1 MRSPGIPACGKSA
14 ARMGPPDIRI
24 GEWALM
30 ERAPGSLCLPA
41 TAQRPIRVLV
51 ADDSVVMRNIL
62 RQVLT
67 GPRDA
72 ALLSLPC
79 MEVCGMAADGLQC
92 LDRVRDLAPDLLL
105 LDIEMPRLGG
115 LGVLDELRRTM
126 PGLPV
131 IVCSAMTEPGAA
143 ATLEALAR
151 GAADYVTKPTNQSR
165 LADSIASLAGQLLP
179 RVAALRRGRTSAA
192 RSGGRPADLAA
203 RRPAVGIVV
212 IGVSTGGPTALE
224 RMLPLLPGDFA
235 VPVVIVQHMPEV
247 FTRVLS
253 QRLRGRCPLGVEE
266 AEQGAELKPG
276 GIWIAKGDWHVRVEA
291 MRGRKAAA
299 EALGRQGAKMRGPAA
314 RLSLQQGEPENGCRP
329 SVDQMFRSAARVFG
343 EGVLGVVMTGMG
355 CDGLEGS
362 RAIRR
367 AGGAM
372 LAQDEATSAIWG
384 MPRRVAEAGLAN
396 CVLPLE
402 RIAEELV
409 RRVGASPDASSGRGE
424 QEAADGMFAG

>member
-1 MRSPGIPACGKSA
+1 MGNGWQRDPAAEIA
-14 ARMGPPDIRI
+14 A
-24 GEWALM
+24 
-30 ERAPGSLCLPA
+30 ERPV
-41 TAQRPIRVLV
+41 RVLV

-67 GPRDA
+67 GPQDGA
-72 ALLSLPC
+72 TSGLP
-79 MEVCGMAADGLQC
+79 EVEICGTAGDGLQC
-92 LDRVRDLAPDLLL
+92 LERVRELAPDLLL

-115 LGVLDELRRTM
+115 LGVLDELRRSM

-151 GAADYVTKPTNQSR
+151 GAADYVTKPANQAR

-179 RVAALRRGRTSAA
+179 RIAALHRKNASAA
-192 RSGGRPADLAA
+192 RRNGCARGGTERP
-203 RRPAVGIVV
+203 PKVSVV
-212 IGVSTGGPTALE
+212 VMGVSTGGPTALE
-224 RMLPLLPGDFA
+224 RMLPLLPEDFA

-253 QRLRGRCPLGVEE
+253 QRLRRCCRLGVAE
-266 AEQGAELKPG
+266 AEHGAELRPG
-276 GIWIAKGDWHVRVEA
+276 EIWIAKGDWHVRIEA
-291 MRGRKAAA
+291 IRGRKAA
-299 EALGRQGAKMRGPAA
+299 EAMEMKGASVRGPAA
-314 RLSLQQGEPENGCRP
+314 RLSLQKGEPENGCRP
-329 SVDQMFRSAARVFG
+329 SVDQLFRSAAKVFG
-343 EGVLGVVMTGMG
+343 GGVVGVVMTGMG
-355 CDGLEGS
+355 CDGLEGA

-384 MPRRVAEAGLAN
+384 MPRRVAEAGLAS

-402 RIAEELV
+402 SIAEELV
-409 RRVGASPDASSGRGE
+409 RRVGAAAGTGLEGRDGE
-424 QEAADGMFAG
+424 RRAAGKGGR